1 MTPGTIYQHAR
12 VKAIALAHGY
22 VHALRASGRLAAA
35 RRADRQ
41 SLRLP
46 LAA

>member
-12 VKAIALAHGY
+12 VKAIALAH

>member
-1 MTPGTIYQHAR
+1 MTRGATHQHAR
-12 VKAIALAHGY
+12 VKAIALAHGDL
-22 VHALRASGRLAAA
+22 HALRATGRLAPA
-35 RRADRQ
+35 RR